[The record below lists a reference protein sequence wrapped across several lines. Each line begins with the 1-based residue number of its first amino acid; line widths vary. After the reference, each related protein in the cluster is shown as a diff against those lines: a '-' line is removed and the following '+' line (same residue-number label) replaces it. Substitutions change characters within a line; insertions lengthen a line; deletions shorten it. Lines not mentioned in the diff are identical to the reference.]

1 MKNDLEKKREFRLE
15 QSREKL
21 NLSSIM
27 LSKSLYNDSLIFSYL
42 SMFYSVRIL
51 LIEKNVDSD
60 DHEKILELIE
70 KYYEPT
76 GWMDVN
82 ILEILSE
89 AKVYKE
95 KIEKDKG
102 VLISKDEADKFLN
115 NANLILNQV
124 LNISNIIHV

>member
-82 ILEILSE
+82 ILKILSE

-115 NANLILNQV
+115 NANLILKQV
-124 LNISNIIHV
+124 LKISNIIHV

>member
-1 MKNDLEKKREFRLE
+1 
-15 QSREKL
+15 
-21 NLSSIM
+21 
-27 LSKSLYNDSLIFSYL
+27 
-42 SMFYSVRIL
+42 MFYSVRIL

-60 DHEKILELIE
+60 DYEKILELIE

-82 ILEILSE
+82 IIEILSE

-115 NANLILNQV
+115 NANLILKQV
-124 LNISNIIHV
+124 LKISNIIHV